1 MMQRCVASI
10 SRGQSLSMARR
21 WLPAL
26 AQRDFATAQ
35 RKGMRIGFFS
45 AHNYEIGA
53 MKALADHAGIAKD
66 NELVFFSNRLTQQ
79 TTQLAENCDGVC
91 IFVNDVADATVLRR
105 LYDRGTRVLFLR
117 CAGFDMVDLDAAKEL
132 NMPVLPVVG
141 GSVGYEL

>member
-26 AQRDFATAQ
+26 TQRDFATAQ

-53 MKALADHAGIAKD
+53 MKALADHAGIVKD
-66 NELVFFSNRLTQQ
+66 NELVFFSNCRQGKVQARLS
-79 TTQLAENCDGVC
+79 
-91 IFVNDVADATVLRR
+91 
-105 LYDRGTRVLFLR
+105 
-117 CAGFDMVDLDAAKEL
+117 
-132 NMPVLPVVG
+132 PVQALQVG
-141 GSVGYEL
+141 RSYGL